1 MLLLLLM
8 LMLMMLLLLLLSSFL
23 LQTALFSKQFRALDA
38 KVEEPQGYLRNAE
51 QNMSATGQCKDS
63 HRHRCI
69 HRHMHSLPSTRET
82 ALLKHENEFNI
93 SNKL

>member
-1 MLLLLLM
+1 MLPPLLLLSLLLLLQT
-8 LMLMMLLLLLLSSFL
+8 SFC
-23 LQTALFSKQFRALDA
+23 SKKFRMLDA
-38 KVEEPQGYLRNAE
+38 KVEEQQGYLRNAA
-51 QNMSATGQCKDS
+51 QNMSAASQCKDS